1 VVERT
6 LIAMRH
12 AKSAWPVGIA
22 DEKRPLSGRG
32 RRDAVVAGQL
42 LSSRFPRPDE
52 IIVSPA
58 KRARQTVKLVQSALG
73 PVPTSRED
81 RVFAASW
88 WDLLDVLHEVGEQ
101 VRTLMLVGH
110 NPGLEDLVRQ
120 LAGHGEERAVRQLS
134 TKFPTSA
141 IAVLRAELPWS
152 QWGAGCAELRS
163 LSIPRAG

>member
-1 VVERT
+1 
-6 LIAMRH
+6 MRH

-42 LSSRFPRPDE
+42 LSSRLPRPDE

-73 PVPTSRED
+73 PVPTNRED
-81 RVFAASW
+81 RVYAASW

-101 VRTLMLVGH
+101 VGTLMLVGH

-141 IAVLRAELPWS
+141 IAVLRAELSWS